1 MVKLSGLN
9 VPYLQFLTYLDQSHL
24 SCVVGEVSRSQGM
37 SRGGVGLALE
47 YVLNSSGKVRIES
60 SCRLSSSV
68 LSSYTELVSFLD
80 DSMSY

>member
-9 VPYLQFLTYLDQSHL
+9 VPYIQLLTYLDQSHL

-37 SRGGVGLALE
+37 SRGCVGLALE
-47 YVLNSSGKVRIES
+47 YVLNSSDEVRIES